1 LIYADIYLKKVNS
14 NLKIGICLVLL
25 TWLFTGIKCDDEFY
39 EHSMFLKYRP
49 TFQYYF
55 KSPLGMQDMPEN
67 YPKEL
72 AAKEAIYD
80 EFINA
85 KHWSDNKFLE
95 ISICGILILGSLYFL
110 SIGLIKQFT
119 HDK

>member
-1 LIYADIYLKKVNS
+1 MNNKLKV
-14 NLKIGICLVLL
+14 GICFLIA

-39 EHSMFLKYRP
+39 EYSLFLKYRP

-55 KSPLGMQDMPEN
+55 ESPLGMQDMPEN

-72 AAKEAIYD
+72 AVKEAIYD
-80 EFINA
+80 EFINE

-95 ISICGILILGSLYFL
+95 ISMCGILILGSLYFL
-110 SIGLIKQFT
+110 STGLIKQFT
-119 HDK
+119 YDK